1 MAGLRACVPGS
12 PARAWGRGRVGQKPL
27 RRFHG
32 AAVQRGRGGTL
43 PPAPGPGVPGTR
55 VGRHPGRPSLGSMR
69 ILVNHLTRMQPGYF
83 CAAGIDLESE
93 THVRPVLRR
102 GRLTTDLLS
111 TNDGPFDIG
120 SVLDLGPTTNV
131 GHAPEL
137 EDRRFDPADVRWLR
151 DDDPHGYWDALE
163 RVARESLEEI
173 FGPALELWDESGTVD
188 VGEGLASLGCLRPE
202 KQPWLYVDHRG
213 TVRMVLDYLIP
224 SVDLSVT
231 DLRLYE
237 RDGRTPRRNLVDSV
251 QRRLKAGVETIL
263 SVGLTR
269 PWQKWGDTEERHWL
283 QVNNIH
289 LEDNPLWQLREER
302 GPSSPRT

>member
-1 MAGLRACVPGS
+1 M
-12 PARAWGRGRVGQKPL
+12 Q
-27 RRFHG
+27 
-32 AAVQRGRGGTL
+32 
-43 PPAPGPGVPGTR
+43 
-55 VGRHPGRPSLGSMR
+55 

-93 THVRPVLRR
+93 AHVRPVLRR
-102 GRLTTDLLS
+102 GRLTTNLLS

-151 DDDPHGYWDALE
+151 DTGPHAYWDALE

-188 VGEGLASLGCLRPE
+188 VGEGQASLGLLMPE
-202 KQPWLYVDHRG
+202 KQPWMYVDHRG
-213 TVRMVLDYLIP
+213 TVRLVLDYLMP

-237 RDGRTPRRNLVDSV
+237 RDGRTPRRDLVQSL
-251 QRRLKAGVETIL
+251 QKRLEAGVETIL

-269 PWQKWGDTEERHWL
+269 PWQKRNDDAERHWL
-283 QVNNIH
+283 QLNNVH
-289 LEDNPLWQLREER
+289 LQDDPLWSLRS
-302 GPSSPRT
+302 G

>member
-1 MAGLRACVPGS
+1 
-12 PARAWGRGRVGQKPL
+12 
-27 RRFHG
+27 
-32 AAVQRGRGGTL
+32 
-43 PPAPGPGVPGTR
+43 
-55 VGRHPGRPSLGSMR
+55 MR

-83 CAAGIDLESE
+83 CAAGVDLETE

-120 SVLDLGPTTNV
+120 SVLDLGPTTDV

-137 EDRRFDPADVRWLR
+137 EDRRFDPAGVRWLR
-151 DDDPHGYWDALE
+151 DDEPQDFWKALD
-163 RVARESLEEI
+163 RVARENLEDI

-188 VGEGLASLGCLRPE
+188 VGEGHASLGLLKPE
-202 KQPWLYVDHRG
+202 KQPWMYVDHRG
-213 TVRMVLDYLIP
+213 TVRLVLDYLLP

-237 RDGRTPRRNLVDSV
+237 RDGRTPRRDLVQSL
-251 QRRLKAGVETIL
+251 QKRLEAGVEVIL

-269 PWQKWGDTEERHWL
+269 PWQKRNDDAERHWL
-283 QVNNIH
+283 QLNNIH
-289 LEDNPLWQLREER
+289 LKDDPLWQLSRQ
-302 GPSSPRT
+302 